1 MADKNFDYLGNTFQ
15 QQLINQIISDK
26 NFAHSILEVLEPGYF
41 ENKYYK
47 LIVQLIKEY
56 HKKFDCT
63 PTYDTLHQ
71 IVKSEIT
78 QELMLKIVLDTIN
91 DIKIVSDEGALFVQ
105 EKALKFCKQQE
116 LQKVMTKAQKIIDG
130 GEFENYDTLEEMVRE
145 ALQVGVIEKD
155 TGDVFENL
163 DQVLEEDYRHPI
175 PIGIPGIDN
184 LLKGGLA
191 KGEIGVILAPT
202 GVGKTSLTTKFANH
216 AFNMGFNVL
225 QIFFEDNPKI
235 IQRKHFTLWTGI
247 APDLLGEHKEE
258 VMKKVTEVQDKMK
271 NKLILKKLPSD
282 TLTMGQIKNQ
292 IRKMIA
298 DGIKIDV
305 IILDY
310 IDCVTPEKMMDDEW
324 KSEGSVM
331 RAFEAMC
338 HELNIAGW
346 TATQGNRSSISSE
359 VVTTDQMGGSI
370 KKAQVGH
377 VIISVAK
384 TLQQKELKL
393 ATIAITKSRI
403 GKDGVIFENCKFDN
417 ELLVIDTESSMTM
430 LGFEENKEQ
439 KNRDRIREILDRK
452 KQQTV

>member
-1 MADKNFDYLGNTFQ
+1 
-15 QQLINQIISDK
+15 
-26 NFAHSILEVLEPGYF
+26 
-41 ENKYYK
+41 
-47 LIVQLIKEY
+47 
-56 HKKFDCT
+56 
-63 PTYDTLHQ
+63 
-71 IVKSEIT
+71 
-78 QELMLKIVLDTIN
+78 
-91 DIKIVSDEGALFVQ
+91 
-105 EKALKFCKQQE
+105 
-116 LQKVMTKAQKIIDG
+116 
-130 GEFENYDTLEEMVRE
+130 
-145 ALQVGVIEKD
+145 
-155 TGDVFENL
+155 
-163 DQVLEEDYRHPI
+163 
-175 PIGIPGIDN
+175 
-184 LLKGGLA
+184 LKGGLA

-202 GVGKTSLTTKFANH
+202 GVGKSTVLTKMANH
-216 AFNMGFNVL
+216 AFNLGFNVL
-225 QIFFEDNPKI
+225 QIFFEDNPKV
-235 IQRKHFTLWTGI
+235 IQRKHFTLWTKVH
-247 APDLLGEHKEE
+247 PDDLSEKKDE
-258 VMKKVTEVQDKMK
+258 VMKRVREIEESMP
-271 NKLILKKLPSD
+271 NKLIMKKLPSD
-282 TLTMGQIKNQ
+282 TMTMLQIKNQ
-292 IRKMIA
+292 IRKMVS
-298 DGIKIDV
+298 DGIKVDMIV
-305 IILDY
+305 LDY
-310 IDCVTPEKMMDDEW
+310 IDCIVPDKNLGDEW